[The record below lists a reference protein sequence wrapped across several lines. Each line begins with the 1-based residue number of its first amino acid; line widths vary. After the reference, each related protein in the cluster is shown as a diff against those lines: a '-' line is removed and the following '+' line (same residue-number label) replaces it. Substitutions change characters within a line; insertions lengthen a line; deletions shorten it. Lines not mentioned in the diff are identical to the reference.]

1 MTLQDDKIMRHKIP
15 DRMMSTTFTLPI
27 DNRKVVGIVNYV
39 ADDNG
44 ITPLALWVKIKPT
57 DSYIDREL
65 RASGKMI
72 SLLLQYGCSFKEVA
86 ETLTKDS
93 IVGSA
98 VTYLHKNLESI
109 LSGEQGDKVPKLNT
123 DPYKI
128 KDVG

>member
-1 MTLQDDKIMRHKIP
+1 MNNVARAEVPNRMR
-15 DRMMSTTFTLPI
+15 STTIRMNI
-27 DNRKVVGIVNYV
+27 DDRRVLAIVDYTANEVGILPMAV
-39 ADDNG
+39 
-44 ITPLALWVKIKPT
+44 WIKVRPT
-57 DSYIDREL
+57 ESTLDREL

>member
-1 MTLQDDKIMRHKIP
+1 MNNVARAPVPNRMRSNTVRMNIDDRRVLAIV
-15 DRMMSTTFTLPI
+15 DYDVNQS
-27 DNRKVVGIVNYV
+27 GIVPMAV
-39 ADDNG
+39 
-44 ITPLALWVKIKPT
+44 WIKVRPT
-57 DSYIDREL
+57 ESTLDREL

-72 SLLLQYGCSFKEVA
+72 SLLLQFGCNLKEIA
-86 ETLTKDS
+86 DTLTKDS

-128 KDVG
+128 NDIG

>member
-1 MTLQDDKIMRHKIP
+1 MNTVARAEVPNRMR
-15 DRMMSTTFTLPI
+15 STTIRMNI
-27 DNRKVVGIVNYV
+27 DDRRVLAIVDYDVNQSGIVPMAV
-39 ADDNG
+39 
-44 ITPLALWVKIKPT
+44 WIKVRPT
-57 DSYIDREL
+57 ESTLDREL

-72 SLLLQYGCSFKEVA
+72 SLLLQFGCNLKEIA
-86 ETLTKDS
+86 DTLTKDS

-98 VTYLHKNLESI
+98 VTYLHKNLDSI